1 MSCCRRKQKRN
12 QASIRCGPDER
23 CVFPTSRSKLKTCVF
38 LLQDLDQR
46 SRNGSVSWI
55 TKKPT
60 STLVTTQETPENLEQ
75 TTCTQFSRLETASLL
90 GSEVPLKTAAW
101 VTNPGSN
108 GIFSSTLGIIA
119 CRKFHFRQ
127 KGKVCMN
134 PENKDVKRAMEILNA
149 KNKPV
154 DNPQKTTS
162 GSHTE
167 RRKLNHMKSKVRN
180 PSSTSMRN
188 ATLGR
193 SRMVMMTRKI
203 NN

>member
-1 MSCCRRKQKRN
+1 MKLWLFACLVACFVWTWVPVDHVQGAFEDCCLGYQSRIKWNILQHARHYRVQEVSGSC
-12 QASIRCGPDER
+12 
-23 CVFPTSRSKLKTCVF
+23 
-38 LLQDLDQR
+38 
-46 SRNGSVSWI
+46 
-55 TKKPT
+55 
-60 STLVTTQETPENLEQ
+60 NL
-75 TTCTQFSRLETASLL
+75 RA
-90 GSEVPLKTAAW
+90 V
-101 VTNPGSN
+101 
-108 GIFSSTLGIIA
+108 I
-119 CRKFHFRQ
+119 FHFRQ